1 MTDLKKHFSELI
13 EGYNK
18 GLVGANFLI
27 EEVIDVLRVFG
38 ADSVLIH
45 KRDELLKPF
54 VDQLVKCIENDG
66 DMAFTIEGW
75 KDTTSGK
82 KIVET

>member
-1 MTDLKKHFSELI
+1 MTDLKKHFSEVI
-13 EGYNK
+13 ETYNN
-18 GLVGANFLI
+18 GLVGANY
-27 EEVIDVLRVFG
+27 VIDEVVNILSIFG
-38 ADSVLIH
+38 AESVLTQ

-66 DMAFTIEGW
+66 HMAFNIEGW

-82 KIVET
+82 EIVEM